1 MGNNNLKNINDA
13 VEWVRSH
20 NIIPYEDAV
29 VYMENQARLIANHS
43 KKEKVWLLEHP
54 SLYSAGTSANKTDLI
69 DPDKFPV
76 FHSGRGGQYTY
87 HGPGQRVAYVMLDL
101 RKRGRDVSAFV
112 RNLEQW
118 IINTLLVF
126 DIKTERRSGRVGVW
140 AVQENGTEEKIAA
153 IGVRLKK
160 WISFHGIS
168 INLNP
173 DLSHFEGIVPCGI
186 QEFGV
191 TSLHR
196 LGKKITMDELDDSL
210 KSNFEIIFGPTTLSK
225 NFI

>member
-1 MGNNNLKNINDA
+1 MKMQLFIWKIGQSLLLPTQK
-13 VEWVRSH
+13 
-20 NIIPYEDAV
+20 
-29 VYMENQARLIANHS
+29 Q
-43 KKEKVWLLEHP
+43 KKSGFWNTLRFIQQVQVP
-54 SLYSAGTSANKTDLI
+54 NKTDLI
-69 DPDKFPV
+69 DPNKFPV

-126 DIKTERRSGRVGVW
+126 DITAERRSGRVGVW
-140 AVQENGTEEKIAA
+140 VIQENGTEEKIAA

-186 QEFGV
+186 QDFGV
-191 TSLHR
+191 TSLHKAWKENNYGR
-196 LGKKITMDELDDSL
+196 IRRGIKIQ
-210 KSNFEIIFGPTTLSK
+210 F
-225 NFI
+225 